1 MANSAS
7 AAARGIL
14 MAAGAEV
21 FVGRRRELDALCAA
35 LDSACHGQ
43 GRLALLAGEPG
54 IGKTRTASELTSHAS
69 KHNAVIAWGRC
80 HEEAGA
86 PPYRPWAQIL
96 GAVAAAQEIDE
107 LRADLGAGGPDI
119 AEIVPEI
126 RVRLPDLAPPPAA
139 LSDPSETRF
148 RLFGSIARYLV
159 DHSRRRPLVLVLD
172 DLHWADAPTLRLLEF
187 LTQETTGGRL
197 LVVGIYRDTDV
208 SRRHQLSDTLGAMM
222 RVPNAI
228 RLHLSGLDIGDV
240 SDFATTTAGVKLPTW
255 LTSAIHGQTEGN
267 PLFVREVVRFLEQ
280 EGYFKLASSAMI
292 PRTIRLPEGIRE
304 AIGRRLNLL
313 SAACNDVL
321 ATAAVIGHEF
331 RLDVLLRA
339 SRPHTEDAVLEAL
352 DEGLAAH
359 IAEEIKSGLYQF
371 THTLLRITLYD
382 ELRTGERR
390 RRHSL
395 VGEAIEVV
403 YRHDATPV
411 LSNLAFH
418 FRAAGLGS
426 AIDRAIDYAIRAG
439 HNADAAFACED
450 AIDLFQN
457 ALDML
462 DTKDE
467 PDPDLRC
474 RLLLALGQAQGK
486 AHDTGALA
494 TLGAAA
500 DIARGCKVD
509 GVLAEIA
516 LRYAEVAIR
525 YVVRDDVRSS
535 DLLREALDSLPPS
548 ELRLRIRLMSSLA
561 RVRLHKGQLDE
572 ARAIGSHAVAMARQ
586 QNDPA
591 TLATALVA
599 LAEFPRQPHEAEEAL
614 RDAVEMAEAGA
625 CANDLE
631 VTIRANFVRAILL
644 LYLGDI
650 QGVSAAVEEMAR
662 LNTHLRQPFFEAY
675 VLAFKARLTLMR
687 GALDG
692 AEELIRRVQLI
703 QLRDQVNDPAA
714 QMIFTLRRERGQLG
728 TLSPVVAMF
737 VRQTAMANIW
747 RPALALLYVELGDL
761 GSARAVFDGLASD
774 DFQSIPHDARW
785 VTCIAYLAEVCVA
798 LDDRVQASRLYE
810 LLLPWSGLNIGVELE
825 CPGSSD
831 RFLGLLASLGRRWLD
846 AERHFEKALAMND
859 RIGAILPREHTRR
872 DYADMLVTRGDPADR
887 VKAAA
892 FLDMAEEHATAL
904 GLTALGRRIG
914 LTRQRLAQSP
924 PKSAGPD
931 NLTGREL
938 DVLRLLA
945 IGRGNADIALAL
957 AIGQS
962 TVATHVHNILTKTG
976 CANRTEAAAYA
987 ARLGLLA

>member
-1 MANSAS
+1 M
-7 AAARGIL
+7 L
-14 MAAGAEV
+14 MAPGAEI
-21 FVGRRRELDALCAA
+21 FVGRRRELEALFTA
-35 LDSACHGQ
+35 LESACEGQ

-54 IGKTRTASELTSHAS
+54 IGKTRTALELTAHAS

-80 HEEAGA
+80 YEEAGA

-96 GAVAAAQEIDE
+96 GAVGAAQGTDE

-126 RVRLPDLAPPPAA
+126 RARLPDLDPPPAV

-148 RLFGSIARYLV
+148 RLFGSIARYLM
-159 DHSRRRPLVLVLD
+159 DHSRRRPLVLILD

-187 LTQETTGGRL
+187 LTQETPGGRL
-197 LVVGIYRDTDV
+197 LMVGIYRDTDV
-208 SRRHQLSDTLGAMM
+208 SRRHQLSDTLGALL
-222 RVPNAI
+222 RVPHAI

-240 SDFATTTAGVKLPTW
+240 SDFATTTAGVKLPSW
-255 LTSAIHGQTEGN
+255 LMSAIHSQTEGN

-280 EGYFKLASSAMI
+280 EGYFKLGSSAMI

-339 SRPHTEDAVLEAL
+339 SRPHTEDAALEAL
-352 DEGLAAH
+352 DEALAAH
-359 IAEEIKSGLYQF
+359 IVEEISPGLYQF

-390 RRHSL
+390 RRHNL
-395 VGEAIEVV
+395 VGEAIEAV

-426 AIDRAIDYAIRAG
+426 AIDRAIDYATRAG
-439 HNADAAFACED
+439 QNADAAFAFED

-467 PDPDLRC
+467 DNPDLRC

-486 AHDTGALA
+486 AHDTEALA
-494 TLGAAA
+494 TLSAAA
-500 DIARGCKVD
+500 DIARGWKVD

-516 LRYAEVAIR
+516 LHYTEVAIR
-525 YVVRDDVRSS
+525 YVVHD
-535 DLLREALDSLPPS
+535 DLLSTELLQEALDRLPPS
-548 ELRLRIRLMSSLA
+548 EVRPRIRLMSSLA

-572 ARAIGSHAVAMARQ
+572 ARAIGSHAIAMARKQ
-586 QNDPA
+586 DDPA

-599 LAEFPRQPHEAEEAL
+599 LAEFPRQPHEAEETL
-614 RDAVEMAEAGA
+614 RHATEMAEAGA
-625 CANDLE
+625 LANDVE
-631 VTIRANFVRAILL
+631 VTIRAHFLRAILL
-644 LYLGDI
+644 LHLGDI
-650 QGVSAAVEEMAR
+650 QGVYAAVEEMTR
-662 LNTHLRQPFFEAY
+662 LNTHLRQPFFDAY
-675 VLAFKARLTLMR
+675 ILAFEARLTLMR
-687 GALDG
+687 GALNG
-692 AEELIRRVQLI
+692 AEELIRRVRLV
-703 QLRDQVNDPAA
+703 QLRDRVNDPAA
-714 QMIFTLRRERGQLG
+714 QMTFTLRRERGQLG
-728 TLSPVVAMF
+728 TLGPLVAMF
-737 VRQTAMANIW
+737 VRQTAMATIW

-761 GSARAVFDGLASD
+761 DSARAVFNDLAAD
-774 DFQSIPHDARW
+774 NFQSIPDDARW
-785 VTCIAYLAEVCVA
+785 TTCIAYLAEVCVA
-798 LDDRVQASRLYE
+798 LDDRVQASQLYK
-810 LLLPWSGLNIGVELE
+810 LLLPWSGLNVGVELE

-831 RFLGLLASLGRRWLD
+831 RFLGLLASAERRWLD

-859 RIGAILPREHTRR
+859 RIGAVLPREHTRR
-872 DYADMLVTRGDPADR
+872 DYADMLVTRGEPADQ

-892 FLDMAEEHATAL
+892 LLDTAEGHATAL

-914 LTRQRLAQSP
+914 LTRQRMAESP
-924 PKSAGPD
+924 PKSRSPD

-945 IGRGNADIALAL
+945 IGRGNADIALVL

-987 ARLGLLA
+987 VRLGLLA

>member
-1 MANSAS
+1 MAP
-7 AAARGIL
+7 
-14 MAAGAEV
+14 GAEI
-21 FVGRRRELDALCAA
+21 FVGRRRELEALSAA
-35 LDSACHGQ
+35 LDSACAGHA
-43 GRLALLAGEPG
+43 RLALLAGEPG
-54 IGKTRTASELTSHAS
+54 IGKTRTALELTAQAS

-96 GAVAAAQEIDE
+96 GTVAAAQETSE

-119 AEIVPEI
+119 AEIVSEI
-126 RVRLPDLAPPPAA
+126 RARLPDLDPPPVA

-159 DHSRRRPLVLVLD
+159 NSSRRLPLVVILD

-187 LTQETTGGRL
+187 LTQETAGGRL

-208 SRRHQLSDTLGAMM
+208 SRRHQLSDTLGALM
-222 RVPNAI
+222 RVPHVV
-228 RLHLSGLDIGDV
+228 RLHLAGLDIGDV
-240 SDFATTTAGVKLPTW
+240 SDFATTTAGMNLPPW

-280 EGYFKLASSAMI
+280 EGYFKLASSTMI

-304 AIGRRLNLL
+304 AIGRRLNLFT
-313 SAACNDVL
+313 ATCNDVL

-331 RLDVLLRA
+331 RLDVLFRA
-339 SRPHTEDAVLEAL
+339 SRPHTEDVVLEAL
-352 DEGLAAH
+352 DEALASH
-359 IAEEIKSGLYQF
+359 IVEETDPGLYQF

-390 RRHSL
+390 RRHNA
-395 VGEAIEVV
+395 VGEAIEAVH
-403 YRHDATPV
+403 RHDVTPV
-411 LSNLAFH
+411 LSHLAYH

-426 AIDRAIDYAIRAG
+426 AVDRAIDYATRAG
-439 HNADAAFACED
+439 LNADAALAFED

-462 DTKDE
+462 DAKEAD
-467 PDPDLRC
+467 DPDLRC

-486 AHDTGALA
+486 AHDAGALA
-494 TLGAAA
+494 TMEAAA
-500 DIARGCKVD
+500 DIAQTSKAY
-509 GVLAEIA
+509 GVLAEVA
-516 LRYAEVAIR
+516 LHYTEVAIR
-525 YVVRDDVRSS
+525 YIIVNADVRAIE
-535 DLLREALDSLPPS
+535 LLQEALDRLPPS
-548 ELRLRIRLMSSLA
+548 EVRLQIRLMGSLA

-572 ARAIGSHAVAMARQ
+572 ARAIGSHAIAMARQ

-591 TLATALVA
+591 TLATAMVA
-599 LAEFPRQPHEAEEAL
+599 LAEFPRQPHEVEQAL

-625 CANDLE
+625 RANDVE
-631 VTIRANFVRAILL
+631 VTIRAHFVRAILL
-644 LYLGDI
+644 LQLGDI

-662 LNTHLRQPFFEAY
+662 LNTHLRQPFFDAY
-675 VLAFKARLTLMR
+675 VRAFEARLTLMR
-687 GALDG
+687 GSLDE
-692 AEELIRRVQLI
+692 AEELIRRVRLV
-703 QLRDQVNDPAA
+703 QLRDRVNDPAA

-728 TLSPVVAMF
+728 TLGPVVAMF
-737 VRQTAMANIW
+737 VRQTAMAAIW

-761 GSARAVFDGLASD
+761 DSARAVFDGLASD
-774 DFQSIPHDARW
+774 DFQSIPYDARW
-785 VTCIAYLAEVCVA
+785 TTCIAYLAEVCIA
-798 LDDRVQASRLYE
+798 LDDRAHASRLYR

-831 RFLGLLASLGRRWLD
+831 RFLGLLAALERRWPD

-872 DYADMLVTRGDPADR
+872 DYAEMLVTRGDAADR
-887 VKAAA
+887 TKAAA
-892 FLDMAEEHATAL
+892 FLDTADGHASAL
-904 GLTALGRRIG
+904 GLTALGRRIA
-914 LTRQRLAQSP
+914 LTRQRLAEAP
-924 PKSAGPD
+924 PKSPAPD
-931 NLTGREL
+931 HLTGREL

-987 ARLGLLA
+987 VRLGLLA